1 MILTRAEAELSSA
14 QTIAVQYEV
23 EMFKPVNR
31 YIQISLPQPKSKP
44 ESNLLLP
51 DDYKPVEERYVT
63 VKVVAFA
70 SDVRFKDQLVM
81 HGGCGTSV
89 IIDKSMIEEITIN
102 NSKINVVLD
111 NYVVGIIK

>member
-1 MILTRAEAELSSA
+1 
-14 QTIAVQYEV
+14 
-23 EMFKPVNR
+23 MFKPVNR
-31 YIQISLPQPKSKP
+31 YIQINLPKPKPQTPSGIMLP
-44 ESNLLLP
+44 E
-51 DDYKPVEERYVT
+51 DYKPTEERYVT

>member
-1 MILTRAEAELSSA
+1 
-14 QTIAVQYEV
+14 
-23 EMFKPVNR
+23 MFKPVNR
-31 YIQISLPQPKSKP
+31 YIQISLPKPKPQSTSSIVLP
-44 ESNLLLP
+44 E
-51 DDYKPVEERYVT
+51 DYKPTEESHIT
-63 VKVVAFA
+63 AKVVAFA

>member
-1 MILTRAEAELSSA
+1 MILKKAEADLNFA

-31 YIQISLPQPKSKP
+31 YIHISLPKPKSKP
-44 ESNLLLP
+44 ESSLVLP
-51 DDYKPVEERYVT
+51 DDYKPPEERHVT
-63 VKVVAFA
+63 AKVVAFA

-81 HGGCGTSV
+81 HGGCGASV